1 MWEKGFVIEND
12 KSGRNTIEK
21 EMISYIQQ
29 NFMEKISLKEFS
41 EQFHLSEKYISRYFK
56 EHFHIT
62 LSQYITHLRLEHAK
76 QLLQDTDIPVTEIA
90 MQSGYQN
97 VSYFIRSFK
106 KTYGVSPLKYR
117 KNKPGIWLER
127 RGYPGRIRKSAGEIS
142 RMSMG
147 NKNNGGKMQLYI
159 RFIRKAFKIR
169 MEMESVI
176 FQELSADWII

>member
-1 MWEKGFVIEND
+1 
-12 KSGRNTIEK
+12 
-21 EMISYIQQ
+21 
-29 NFMEKISLKEFS
+29 
-41 EQFHLSEKYISRYFK
+41 
-56 EHFHIT
+56 
-62 LSQYITHLRLEHAK
+62 
-76 QLLQDTDIPVTEIA
+76 

-127 RGYPGRIRKSAGEIS
+127 REYLGRIRKSAGEIS

-147 NKNNGGKMQLYI
+147 NKNNGGEMQLYI
-159 RFIRKAFKIR
+159 RFIQKAFKIR